1 MSGRFS
7 LPPLAWNLPC
17 ERASM
22 KVLGASEFSWG
33 GAPLLN
39 GGVRG
44 KGASVSRK
52 DSSAIHILHL
62 GLGGDETCRGLVP
75 SGEVPCSATGSGG
88 DGEPPLLGH
97 IPPDSSGRQAE
108 LGWQARCHRLLFC
121 PRALV
126 DFLK

>member
-7 LPPLAWNLPC
+7 LPPLAWNPPC

-52 DSSAIHILHL
+52 DSSAIHILPL
-62 GLGGDETCRGLVP
+62 GLGGAETRRGLVP

-88 DGEPPLLGH
+88 DGEPLSSVTFLQTQAAVRLSWDGR
-97 IPPDSSGRQAE
+97 PDVTDSCSA
-108 LGWQARCHRLLFC
+108 HV
-121 PRALV
+121 P
-126 DFLK
+126 

>member
-1 MSGRFS
+1 
-7 LPPLAWNLPC
+7 
-17 ERASM
+17 M

-62 GLGGDETCRGLVP
+62 GLGGDETRRGLVP
-75 SGEVPCSATGSGG
+75 SGEVPCSATGGG
-88 DGEPPLLGH
+88 GAGEPPLLGH

-108 LGWQARCHRLLFC
+108 LGWQADVTDSCSAHV
-121 PRALV
+121 P
-126 DFLK
+126 

>member
-1 MSGRFS
+1 MEVCEGRE
-7 LPPLAWNLPC
+7 PQC
-17 ERASM
+17 
-22 KVLGASEFSWG
+22 LGRTHQRSTFF
-33 GAPLLN
+33 LLDLE
-39 GGVRG
+39 GMRHAG
-44 KGASVSRK
+44 
-52 DSSAIHILHL
+52 
-62 GLGGDETCRGLVP
+62 GLVP
-75 SGEVPCSATGSGG
+75 SGEVPCSATGGGG